1 MENIKNLVAMK
12 NIFKYNMPYIEKYV
26 ILKDNKNYIPL
37 KIKIG
42 TKIGDVF
49 ASLNLNADSFVLKT
63 ADKDIETNNKEIVIN
78 NSINEI
84 VI

>member
-1 MENIKNLVAMK
+1 MALLV
-12 NIFKYNMPYIEKYV
+12 
-26 ILKDNKNYIPL
+26 KNYIPL

-42 TKIGDVF
+42 TKISDVF
-49 ASLNLNADSFVLKT
+49 ASLNLNTDSFVLKT
-63 ADKDIETNNKEIVIN
+63 ADKDMETNNKEIVIN